1 MAQSQVT
8 VHSIINFSALSRNF
22 VTVAPPA
29 SKADFRCV
37 EENQMKKAK
46 PYDSAEFLDSPKAIK
61 YYLEEAMESG
71 DPQLMSHAVGVVARA
86 KRMNKIARESGVT
99 RESLYRSLS
108 RKGKPEFSTIV
119 SVLRSLGLGLSVR
132 VVASNKVS
140 KFGEKPNKKTK
151 IAV

>member
-1 MAQSQVT
+1 
-8 VHSIINFSALSRNF
+8 
-22 VTVAPPA
+22 
-29 SKADFRCV
+29 V

-46 PYDSAEFLDSPKAIK
+46 PYDSAEFPDSPKAIK

-86 KRMNKIARESGVT
+86 KSMSKIARESGVT

-140 KFGEKPNKKTK
+140 KLGEKPNKKTK

>member
-1 MAQSQVT
+1 
-8 VHSIINFSALSRNF
+8 
-22 VTVAPPA
+22 
-29 SKADFRCV
+29 V

-46 PYDSAEFLDSPKAIK
+46 PYDSAEFLNSPKAIK

-86 KRMNKIARESGVT
+86 KSMSKIARESGVT
-99 RESLYRSLS
+99 RYRSLS

-140 KFGEKPNKKTK
+140 KLGEKPNKKTR